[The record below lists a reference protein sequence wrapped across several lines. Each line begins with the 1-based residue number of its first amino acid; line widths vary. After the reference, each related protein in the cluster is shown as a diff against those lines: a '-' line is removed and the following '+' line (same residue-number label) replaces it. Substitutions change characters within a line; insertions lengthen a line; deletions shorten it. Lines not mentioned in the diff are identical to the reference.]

1 MKKIIKIILL
11 GICLVIFIYSA
22 YNIYNYIKEENA
34 NKKLKNELIEDVITE
49 VPSTELTKNEEKI
62 PISVDF
68 STLKEKNQDIV
79 GWIYSKDTPIN
90 YPVVQAKDNQ
100 YYLHRLINGEYNA
113 SGSIF
118 MDYRNNPNLEDNNT
132 IIYGHNMKNNTMFGS
147 LQEYKSQDYYDNHKV
162 MYYFTSE
169 KNYIIELFTG
179 YTISVESDIY
189 DLSVIDSSKL
199 EEWISKSDFESNT
212 KVTEEDKIITLSTC
226 AYEYDGARYI
236 VMGVLKEI
244 EKK

>member
-90 YPVVQAKDNQ
+90 YPVVQAEDNQ

-113 SGSIF
+113 LGSIF

-132 IIYGHNMKNNTMFGS
+132 IIYGHNMKSDEMFGT
-147 LQEYKSQDYYDNHKV
+147 LQNYKNQEYYDNHKIL
-162 MYYFTSE
+162 YYFTQE
-169 KNYIIELFTG
+169 KKYEIKLIAG
-179 YTISVESDIY
+179 YTASLEDDIY
-189 DLSVIDSSKL
+189 NLNEINQEQKEKL
-199 EEWISKSDFESNT
+199 LQKSDFKSDVNINQN
-212 KVTEEDKIITLSTC
+212 DKLITLSTC
-226 AYEYDGARYI
+226 SYEYEDARYI
-236 VMGVLKEI
+236 LIGILDEI
-244 EKK
+244 

>member
-22 YNIYNYIKEENA
+22 YNIYKYIKEENA

-49 VPSTELTKNEEKI
+49 VPSTELTINEEKI

-132 IIYGHNMKNNTMFGS
+132 IIYGHNMKSDEMFGT
-147 LQEYKSQDYYDNHKV
+147 LQNYKNQEYYENHKII
-162 MYYFTSE
+162 YYFTQE
-169 KNYIIELFTG
+169 KSYEIKLVAG
-179 YTISVESDIY
+179 YTASLEDDIY
-189 DLSVIDSSKL
+189 NLNEINQEQKEKL
-199 EEWISKSDFESNT
+199 LQKSDFKSDVNINQN
-212 KVTEEDKIITLSTC
+212 DKLITLSTC
-226 AYEYDGARYI
+226 SYEYEDARYI
-236 VMGVLKEI
+236 LIGILDEI
-244 EKK
+244 

>member
-22 YNIYNYIKEENA
+22 YNIYKYIKEENT

-49 VPSTELTKNEEKI
+49 VPSTELTINEEKI

-132 IIYGHNMKNNTMFGS
+132 IIYGHNMKSDEMFGT
-147 LQEYKSQDYYDNHKV
+147 LQNYKNQEYYENHKII
-162 MYYFTSE
+162 YYFTQE
-169 KNYIIELFTG
+169 KSYEIKLVAG
-179 YTISVESDIY
+179 YTASLEDDIY
-189 DLSVIDSSKL
+189 NLNEINQEQKEKL
-199 EEWISKSDFESNT
+199 LQKSDFKSDVNINQN
-212 KVTEEDKIITLSTC
+212 DKLITLSTC
-226 AYEYDGARYI
+226 SYEYEDARYI
-236 VMGVLKEI
+236 LIGILDEI
-244 EKK
+244 

>member
-22 YNIYNYIKEENA
+22 YNIYKYIKEENA

-118 MDYRNNPNLEDNNT
+118 MDYRNNLNLEDNNT
-132 IIYGHNMKNNTMFGS
+132 IIYGHNMKSDEMFGT
-147 LQEYKSQDYYDNHKV
+147 LQNYKNQEYYDNHKIL
-162 MYYFTSE
+162 YYFTQE
-169 KNYIIELFTG
+169 KKYEIKLIAG
-179 YTISVESDIY
+179 YTASLKDDIY
-189 DLSVIDSSKL
+189 NLNEINQEQKEKL
-199 EEWISKSDFESNT
+199 LQKSDFKSDVNISQN
-212 KVTEEDKIITLSTC
+212 DKLITLSTC
-226 AYEYDGARYI
+226 SYEYEDARYI
-236 VMGVLKEI
+236 LIGILDEI
-244 EKK
+244 

>member
-132 IIYGHNMKNNTMFGS
+132 IIYGHNMKSDEMFGT
-147 LQEYKSQDYYDNHKV
+147 LQNYKNQEYYDNHKIL
-162 MYYFTSE
+162 YYFTQE
-169 KNYIIELFTG
+169 KKYEIKLIAG
-179 YTISVESDIY
+179 YTASLEDDIY
-189 DLSVIDSSKL
+189 NLNEINQEQKEKL
-199 EEWISKSDFESNT
+199 LQKSDFKSDVNINQN
-212 KVTEEDKIITLSTC
+212 DKLITLSTC
-226 AYEYDGARYI
+226 SYEYEDARYI
-236 VMGVLKEI
+236 LIGILDEI
-244 EKK
+244 

>member
-132 IIYGHNMKNNTMFGS
+132 IIYGHNMKSDEMFGT
-147 LQEYKSQDYYDNHKV
+147 LQNYKNQEYYDNHKIL
-162 MYYFTSE
+162 YYFTQE
-169 KNYIIELFTG
+169 KKYEIKLIAG
-179 YTISVESDIY
+179 YTASLKDDIY
-189 DLSVIDSSKL
+189 NLNEINQEQKEKL
-199 EEWISKSDFESNT
+199 LQKSDFKSDVNISQN
-212 KVTEEDKIITLSTC
+212 DKLITLSTC
-226 AYEYDGARYI
+226 SYEYEDARYI
-236 VMGVLKEI
+236 LIGILYEI
-244 EKK
+244 